1 MKKVINESDIKKA
14 NNIERCRM
22 LIAII
27 KGEAVYVKEVRKW
40 KMKLEKLFIKF

>member
-1 MKKVINESDIKKA
+1 MKKIISDKDIKKA

-27 KGEAVYVKEVRKW
+27 KRTSDIYTRYKNSLKEEVLW
-40 KMKLEKLFIKF
+40 TI

>member
-1 MKKVINESDIKKA
+1 MRKVINESDIKKA

-27 KGEAVYVKEVRKW
+27 RGQAIYTQD
-40 KMKLEKLFIKF
+40 IKTH

>member
-1 MKKVINESDIKKA
+1 MKKIISDKDIKKA

-27 KGEAVYVKEVRKW
+27 KRTSDIYTRYKNSLKEEV
-40 KMKLEKLFIKF
+40 L